1 MSLQVGD
8 RAPDF
13 EARAAGGVAAKVGDV
28 VRLSD
33 ILKDKSVVLA
43 FFPLAF
49 TGG

>member
-1 MSLQVGD
+1 MPLEVG
-8 RAPDF
+8 RPAPDF
-13 EARAAGGVAAKVGDV
+13 EAKAALGAAKVGDN

-33 ILKDKSVVLA
+33 ILKEKHVVLA